1 MPQHLFVYGTLRPQ
15 LAHGEARTLIADLE
29 IVGSAT
35 VQGKLYDFGAYPGV
49 KHEKG
54 IVFGDLLRL
63 TSTKQL
69 HPLDAYEECN
79 GRSPLFTRS
88 VITAQS
94 CTGTS
99 IAAWIYLFSGR
110 TEFATH
116 SALRWARPLTILQKK
131 QTMHWVCYC

>member
-1 MPQHLFVYGTLRPQ
+1 MMPQHLFVYGTLRPQ

-63 TSTKQL
+63 TSTEQL
-69 HPLDAYEECN
+69 RPLDAYEECN

-110 TEFATH
+110 TESGVLIASGDYQQYIRSRLSH
-116 SALRWARPLTILQKK
+116 
-131 QTMHWVCYC
+131 